1 MISNYLK
8 TGWRNIIKNK
18 GTFSVNIIGLALGI
32 SSVIMIMLYV
42 SSELSYDRFNEKAD
56 RIARVVFRAN
66 INGEEMNEAVV
77 MAPVAQTLK
86 NDLPEVTD
94 ATRLAKS
101 YNNRLEYNGTYYGQS
116 SMGYVDPNFFSVF
129 TLPIINGNQK
139 TPLDKPNSAVISE
152 TLAKNIFG
160 SADPVGQTI
169 KVTNRDKDYTVSA
182 VMQDI
187 PENSHFH
194 FDILASTLGYAN
206 AKKTSWMQSDFFTYL
221 VLKEDAQIAEVEAK
235 LPAITKKYMGPQMID
250 AIGMSY
256 EEFQK
261 DNELGLFLQ
270 PLTDI
275 HLHSD
280 FSDATTLEEGGDI
293 KYVYIF
299 SIVAIFMLVIA
310 CINFMNLATASAS
323 KRSKEVGIRKV
334 LGSNKKQLIYQFLS
348 EAFISTLLATMLAI
362 VIFAIS
368 LPGFNQLAGKSIEF
382 YSLLKPIYILSLFGL
397 ILLITVLAGGYP
409 AFYLSS
415 FNPLNALKSKF
426 SGRGKNSGIRG
437 GLVVFQF
444 VISAGLIL
452 STLVVKEQMIY
463 IQNKDIGYEKDQ
475 LLVVRNTYLLG
486 NNEDNFIQE
495 IKNDTRVENV
505 THSAFVPAGESD
517 NEVGG
522 IFLNGEFLR
531 RMYFYNVDENYIP
544 TMGLELLAGRNFSK
558 SYGTEKDNVIINETA
573 AEALG
578 FGNSAVGK
586 TFQRDTDEGPK
597 DIHVI
602 GIIKDFNWKSLHQ
615 EIDPLILKMNP
626 YGGMI
631 VRSKTADMSGIIEN
645 LNSDWNSYKPKEAL
659 NYSILDD
666 SFNHTYLKERK
677 MGTIL
682 TLFAILTIIVA
693 CLGLFGL
700 VTFTAEQRFKEIG
713 IRKVLGSSATQIV
726 ALLSKDFIKLV
737 GISFLIAFPLSYYL
751 MNKWLQDFAFRV
763 EIKWYLFLLAAI
775 ITLGI
780 AFLTIGIKSFRAASM
795 NPIKSLKTE

>member
-32 SSVIMIMLYV
+32 ASVIMIMLYV

-56 RIARVVFRAN
+56 RIVRVVFKAQ
-66 INGEEMNEAVV
+66 INGEQMKEAVV

-116 SMGYVDPNFFSVF
+116 SMGYVDPNFFKVF

-139 TPLDKPNSAVISE
+139 TPLDKPNTVVISE
-152 TLAKNIFG
+152 KLASNIFG
-160 SADPVGQTI
+160 NADPVGKTI
-169 KVTNRDKDYTVSA
+169 TVTNRDEDYTISA
-182 VMQDI
+182 VMKDI

-206 AKKTSWMQSDFFTYL
+206 AKKTTWMQSDFFTYL
-221 VLKEDAQIAEVEAK
+221 VLKKDADIAEVEAK

-280 FSDATTLEEGGDI
+280 FSDATTLEQGGDI

-334 LGSNKKQLIYQFLS
+334 LGSNKKQLIYQFLA
-348 EAFISTLLATMLAI
+348 EAFISTVLATILAI
-362 VIFAIS
+362 MIFAIF

-382 YSLLKPIYILSLFGL
+382 ISLLKPIYILSLFGL

-426 SGRGKNSGIRG
+426 SGSGKNSGIRG

-452 STLVVKEQMIY
+452 STLVVKEQMSY

-486 NNEDNFIQE
+486 NNEDGFIQE
-495 IKNDTRVENV
+495 IKNDPRVENV

-522 IFLNGEFLR
+522 IFLNGQFLR
-531 RMYFYNVDENYIP
+531 RMFFYNVDENYIP
-544 TMGLELLAGRNFSK
+544 TMGMELLAGRNFSK
-558 SYGTEKDNVIINETA
+558 SYGTEKDNVIINEKA

-578 FGNSAVGK
+578 FGKDAIGK
-586 TFQRDTDEGPK
+586 TFQRDTDDGPR

-631 VRSKTADMSGIIEN
+631 IRSKTADMSGIIEN
-645 LNSDWNSYKPKEAL
+645 LNSDWNSYNPKEAL

-666 SFNHTYLKERK
+666 SYNHTYLKERK

-713 IRKVLGSSATQIV
+713 IRKVLGSSAAQIV

-763 EIKWYLFLLAAI
+763 EIKWYLFLLAAV

-780 AFLTIGIKSFRAASM
+780 AFLTIGIKSFRAASI

>member
-1 MISNYLK
+1 MIRNYLK
-8 TGWRNIIKNK
+8 IGWRNIIKNK

-32 SSVIMIMLYV
+32 ASVIMIMLYV
-42 SSELSYDRFNEKAD
+42 SSELSYDRFNKKAD
-56 RIARVVFRAN
+56 RIVRVVFKAQ
-66 INGEEMNEAVV
+66 INGEQMKEAVV

-101 YNNRLEYNGTYYGQS
+101 HNNRLEYNGTYYGQS
-116 SMGYVDPNFFSVF
+116 SMGYVDPNFFKVF

-139 TPLDKPNSAVISE
+139 TPLDKPKTVVISE
-152 TLAKNIFG
+152 KLAGNIFG
-160 SADPVGQTI
+160 NTDPVGKTI
-169 KVTNRDKDYTVSA
+169 TVTNRDEDYTISA
-182 VMQDI
+182 VMKDV

-194 FDILASTLGYAN
+194 FDILASTLGYTN
-206 AKKTSWMQSDFFTYL
+206 AKKTTWMQSNFFTYL
-221 VLKEDAQIAEVEAK
+221 VLKKDADIAEVEAK

-280 FSDATTLEEGGDI
+280 FSDATTLEQGGDI
-293 KYVYIF
+293 KYVFIF

-310 CINFMNLATASAS
+310 CINYMNLATASAS

-334 LGSNKKQLIYQFLS
+334 LGSNKKQLIYQFLA
-348 EAFISTLLATMLAI
+348 EAFISTVLATILAI
-362 VIFAIS
+362 VIFGIS

-382 YSLLKPIYILSLFGL
+382 ISFLKPIYILSLLGL
-397 ILLITVLAGGYP
+397 ILLIIVLAGGYP

-426 SGRGKNSGIRG
+426 SGSGKNSGIRG

-452 STLVVKEQMIY
+452 STLVVKEQMSY

-475 LLVVRNTYLLG
+475 LLVVRNTYLLS
-486 NNEDNFIQE
+486 NNEEGFIQE
-495 IKNDTRVENV
+495 IKNYPRVENV

-522 IFLNGEFLR
+522 IFLNGQFLR
-531 RMYFYNVDENYIP
+531 RMFFYNVDENYIP
-544 TMGLELLAGRNFSK
+544 TMGMELLAGRNFSK
-558 SYGTEKDNVIINETA
+558 SYGTEKDNVIINEKA

-578 FGNSAVGK
+578 FGKDAIGK
-586 TFQRDTDEGPK
+586 TFQRDTDEGPR

-631 VRSKTADMSGIIEN
+631 IRSKTADMSGIIEN
-645 LNSDWNSYKPKEAL
+645 LNSDWNSYSPKEAL

-666 SFNHTYLKERK
+666 SYNHTYLKERK

-713 IRKVLGSSATQIV
+713 IRKVLGSSAAQIV

-737 GISFLIAFPLSYYL
+737 GISFVIAFPLSYYL
-751 MNKWLQDFAFRV
+751 MNKWLQDFAFRI
-763 EIKWYLFLLAAI
+763 EIKWYLFMLAAV